1 MRAAKSLKKSLIAMK
16 IDMIFA
22 MKPVKPEI
30 AGLEPAV
37 AWLISECLVPFFVR
51 GMR

>member
-22 MKPVKPEI
+22 MKPEI